1 MPDASDSRSPRP
13 LLIYLARL
21 RVPLGFMVGTFAIWL
36 ARPTMSSLA
45 MGLTVA
51 IFGEVI
57 RFWAAGHLEKG
68 CGITTSGPYR
78 WSCHPLYLGSAII
91 GVGFMI
97 ASAQLS
103 AAVLV
108 GVYLAVTLL
117 AAVRIEQIGLR
128 TTFGRD
134 YVLYEKGIT
143 NTVGRRFCVSRVLK
157 NREQRAVMG
166 LLAVVLIL
174 AIKAC
179 SR

>member
-1 MPDASDSRSPRP
+1 MPDASNSRSPRP

-57 RFWAAGHLEKG
+57 RLWAAGHLEKG

-108 GVYLAVTLL
+108 GVYLPVTLL

-128 TTFGRD
+128 TTFGRE